1 MNSVVCKKISHRYKN
16 AFVEE
21 KVLEDIDLTLE
32 KGKIYCLL
40 GPSGSGKTTLLNI
53 MGGLLNPSDGE
64 VFIDGEDITKYNED
78 QLASLRVN
86 KIGYIFQN
94 YNLIPFLNV
103 KDNIFLQH
111 RIAGNDISS
120 KMELYKRIVT
130 RLGLDGKEN
139 SYADQ
144 LSGGQQQRVAI
155 ARCLIMEP
163 SIILADEPTGNL
175 DAENTNV
182 FIRLIKDVMKGQDT
196 TFVIVT
202 HDERLCEYCDHVI
215 RLFDHKIQYV
225 S

>member
-64 VFIDGEDITKYNED
+64 VFIEGEDITKYNED

-202 HDERLCEYCDHVI
+202 HDDRLCEYCDHVI

>member
-64 VFIDGEDITKYNED
+64 VFIEGEDITKYNED

-175 DAENTNV
+175 DAQNTNV

>member
-64 VFIDGEDITKYNED
+64 VFIEGEDITKYNED

-144 LSGGQQQRVAI
+144 LSA
-155 ARCLIMEP
+155 
-163 SIILADEPTGNL
+163 
-175 DAENTNV
+175 
-182 FIRLIKDVMKGQDT
+182 
-196 TFVIVT
+196 
-202 HDERLCEYCDHVI
+202 
-215 RLFDHKIQYV
+215 
-225 S
+225 

>member
-1 MNSVVCKKISHRYKN
+1 MNSVVCKSISHVYKN
-16 AFVEE
+16 EFVEE
-21 KVLEDIDLTLE
+21 KVLEDINLEFE

-53 MGGLLNPSDGE
+53 LGGLLHPSDGN
-64 VFIDGEDITKYNED
+64 VFISDENITSYDEDK
-78 QLASLRVN
+78 LAQLRVN

-103 KDNIFLQH
+103 RDNIFLQH
-111 RIAGNDISS
+111 KIAGNKISD
-120 KMELYKRIVT
+120 KQELYNNIIT
-130 RLGLDGKEN
+130 RLGLKDKEN
-139 SYADQ
+139 SYAEQ

-155 ARCLIMEP
+155 ARCLVMQP

-175 DAENTNV
+175 DNENTKI
-182 FIRLIKDVMKGQDT
+182 FIQLIKKVMEGQDT

-202 HDERLCEYCDHVI
+202 HDERLCEYCDHTI
-215 RLFDHKIQYV
+215 RLYDHKIQYV

>member
-64 VFIDGEDITKYNED
+64 VFIEGEDITKYNED

>member
-32 KGKIYCLL
+32 KGKVYCLL

-64 VFIDGEDITKYNED
+64 VFIEGEDITKYNED

-175 DAENTNV
+175 DAENTKV

>member
-32 KGKIYCLL
+32 KGKIYCML

-64 VFIDGEDITKYNED
+64 VFIEGEDITKYNED

>member
-64 VFIDGEDITKYNED
+64 VFIEGEDITKYNED
-78 QLASLRVN
+78 QLALLRVN

-111 RIAGNDISS
+111 RIAGNDISG

-175 DAENTNV
+175 DTENTKV
-182 FIRLIKDVMKGQDT
+182 FIRLIKDIMKGRDT

>member
-64 VFIDGEDITKYNED
+64 VFIEGEDITKYNED
-78 QLASLRVN
+78 QRSSLRVN

>member
-64 VFIDGEDITKYNED
+64 VFIEGEDITKYNED

-175 DAENTNV
+175 DAENTKV

>member
-1 MNSVVCKKISHRYKN
+1 M
-16 AFVEE
+16 
-21 KVLEDIDLTLE
+21 LEDIDLTLE

-64 VFIDGEDITKYNED
+64 VFIEGEDITKYNED

>member
-64 VFIDGEDITKYNED
+64 VFIEGEDITKYNED

-202 HDERLCEYCDHVI
+202 HDERLCKYCDHVI

>member
-64 VFIDGEDITKYNED
+64 VFIEGEDITKYNED

-144 LSGGQQQRVAI
+144 LSGGQQHRVAI

>member
-64 VFIDGEDITKYNED
+64 VFKEGEDITKYNED

>member
-1 MNSVVCKKISHRYKN
+1 
-16 AFVEE
+16 
-21 KVLEDIDLTLE
+21 
-32 KGKIYCLL
+32 
-40 GPSGSGKTTLLNI
+40 
-53 MGGLLNPSDGE
+53 
-64 VFIDGEDITKYNED
+64 
-78 QLASLRVN
+78 
-86 KIGYIFQN
+86 
-94 YNLIPFLNV
+94 
-103 KDNIFLQH
+103 
-111 RIAGNDISS
+111 
-120 KMELYKRIVT
+120 MELYKRIVT